1 MTAEEIIQ
9 LIRDKAQ
16 KNFGWSLEFPPGS
29 NAGKLYDYSHRALSS
44 MADEIENKLKEE
56 QNMDKL
62 EGDELKKDGG
72 KVPMHLL
79 PISDLEPLARVYE
92 FGAKKYEEG
101 SWRKIEPTQENI
113 NRIASA
119 LMRHIA
125 EWQEHYQTTGE
136 FATDEEI
143 GLPTMAHVMW
153 NAVELMHL
161 ERMSKDGKRIMR
173 ATNKNDKR

>member
-29 NAGKLYDYSHRALSS
+29 DIKRLYDYHYRALSS
-44 MADEIENKLKEE
+44 MADEIEKKLKEE

-62 EGDELKKDGG
+62 EVDELKKDGG

-136 FATDEEI
+136 FATDEES

-161 ERMSKDGKRIMR
+161 ERMSKDGKTR
-173 ATNKNDKR
+173 D

>member
-9 LIRDKAQ
+9 LIRYKAH
-16 KNFGWSLEFPPGS
+16 NNLRWSLQFPSGS
-29 NAGKLYDYSHRALSS
+29 DTGKLYDHYQMALFS

-92 FGAKKYEEG
+92 FGAKKYAEG

-119 LMRHIA
+119 LM
-125 EWQEHYQTTGE
+125 
-136 FATDEEI
+136 
-143 GLPTMAHVMW
+143 
-153 NAVELMHL
+153 HL
-161 ERMSKDGKRIMR
+161 ERMSKDGKR
-173 ATNKNDKR
+173 